1 MVTAMVA
8 PSCACNMRTAG
19 LSLHSQVSTS
29 ASTTVSHMLTSSRQ
43 ISARHGRSLQ
53 VVSSRRSFRIHASGE
68 EGEPAT
74 NAEDDDDESGIVSQV
89 EQADWRA
96 FRARL
101 VRSGL
106 GTGGLDA
113 VEDQEQE
120 LWAHPIV
127 KPEAGCL
134 LIAHPN
140 AFTDSQQY
148 FHRVVIFIFAHDAGG
163 SAGVILNRPTQY
175 SLGQLEEFKD
185 LMPELSNCP
194 LYFGGDVG
202 PECTQVI
209 HGVPGLEDSREI
221 MNGVF
226 MGGTSSIQESVRS
239 GKSTPNDFRWF
250 LRFAGWGPGQ
260 LEQEVEAGVWYLA
273 SCSKRFVLKQ
283 CIQLPKPLW
292 NEVMEHMGPPYS
304 DISRRA
310 K

>member
-1 MVTAMVA
+1 MLKSSHQTFGT
-8 PSCACNMRTAG
+8 RTPHNR
-19 LSLHSQVSTS
+19 SWQVN
-29 ASTTVSHMLTSSRQ
+29 
-43 ISARHGRSLQ
+43 
-53 VVSSRRSFRIHASGE
+53 SRRLRITRIQAAGEE
-68 EGEPAT
+68 EGEPASNT
-74 NAEDDDDESGIVSQV
+74 NDTGGSEEDDLGMIGQV

-106 GTGGLDA
+106 GTGGLDS
-113 VEDQEQE
+113 VQDEERE

-127 KPEAGCL
+127 QPEPGCL

-140 AFTDSQQY
+140 AFTESQQY

-175 SLGQLEEFKD
+175 SLGQLDEFKD
-185 LMPELSNCP
+185 LMPELSSCP

-202 PECTQVI
+202 PQCTQVI
-209 HGVPGLEDSREI
+209 HGIPGLEDSREI
-221 MNGVF
+221 MNGVY
-226 MGGTSSIQESVRS
+226 MGGTASIQDNIRS
-239 GKSTPNDFRWF
+239 GQSTPNDYRWF

-260 LEQEVEAGVWYLA
+260 LEQEVAAGVWYLA

-283 CIQLPKPLW
+283 CIQLPKPLS

-304 DISRRA
+304 DIARKA

>member
-1 MVTAMVA
+1 MTAAMVTAAVV
-8 PSCACNMRTAG
+8 PSCACNVAG
-19 LSLHSQVSTS
+19 LSLQSQVSTS
-29 ASTTVSHMLTSSRQ
+29 ASPTTHLFTKNLSRHNRCLQLGSGRRRTSSC
-43 ISARHGRSLQ
+43 
-53 VVSSRRSFRIHASGE
+53 RIRASGG
-68 EGEPAT
+68 EGLESSSG
-74 NAEDDDDESGIVSQV
+74 DDEGILEQV
-89 EQADWRA
+89 EQADWRS

-106 GTGGLDA
+106 NTGGLDA
-113 VEDQEQE
+113 VPDQDQE

-140 AFTDSQQY
+140 AFTNSQQY
-148 FHRVVIFIFAHDAGG
+148 FYRVVIFIFAHDAGG

-185 LMPELSNCP
+185 LMPEMSDCP

-209 HGVPGLEDSREI
+209 HGIPGLEDSREI
-221 MNGVF
+221 MNGVY
-226 MGGTSSIQESVRS
+226 MGGTASIQESVRS

-260 LEQEVEAGVWYLA
+260 LESEVEAGVWYLA
-273 SCSKRFVLKQ
+273 SCSKKFVLKQ

-304 DISRRA
+304 DIARRA